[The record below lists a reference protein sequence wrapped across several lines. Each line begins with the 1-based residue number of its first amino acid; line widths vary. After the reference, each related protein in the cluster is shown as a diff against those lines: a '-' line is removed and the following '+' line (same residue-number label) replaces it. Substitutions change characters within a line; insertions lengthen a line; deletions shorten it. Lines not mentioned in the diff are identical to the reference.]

1 MYNINLTEMQMHT
14 IIAALD
20 NLRGDYFERAYL
32 ADSKGHE
39 SRATSYYDIS
49 QEYET
54 IILSLQAQ
62 MKGNPG
68 EAG

>member
-1 MYNINLTEMQMHT
+1 MHKVGLTTMQMHT

-20 NLRGDYFERAYL
+20 NLRGDYFEKAYH
-32 ADSKGHE
+32 ADRKGHE
-39 SRATSYYDIS
+39 SRAKNYYDIS

-62 MKGNPG
+62 MEGN
-68 EAG
+68 

>member
-1 MYNINLTEMQMHT
+1 MHNINLTTVQMHT

-20 NLRGDYFERAYL
+20 DLRSDYFEKAYHGDNRGNDAL
-32 ADSKGHE
+32 TT
-39 SRATSYYDIS
+39 RYYDIA

-62 MKGNPG
+62 MKGQTP
-68 EAG
+68 

>member
-1 MYNINLTEMQMHT
+1 MHT

-20 NLRGDYFERAYL
+20 DIRSDNHDKALNTDR
-32 ADSKGHE
+32 KGHE
-39 SRATSYYDIS
+39 SQATNYYDIA

-62 MKGNPG
+62 MEGKQHDR
-68 EAG
+68 

>member
-1 MYNINLTEMQMHT
+1 MHNINLTTVQMHT

-20 NLRGDYFERAYL
+20 DLRGDYFEKAHN
-32 ADSKGHE
+32 ADRKGHE
-39 SRATSYYDIS
+39 SQATNYYDIS

-62 MKGNPG
+62 MKG
-68 EAG
+68 EAA

>member
-1 MYNINLTEMQMHT
+1 MHKVNLTEMQMHT

-20 NLRGDYFERAYL
+20 GLRGDYFAKAHH

-39 SRATSYYDIS
+39 SRATNYYDIS
-49 QEYET
+49 QEYEE

-62 MKGNPG
+62 MEG
-68 EAG
+68 ELKC

>member
-1 MYNINLTEMQMHT
+1 MHNVNLTTLQMHT

-20 NLRGDYFERAYL
+20 DLRGDYFERVYL

-39 SRATSYYDIS
+39 SRATNYYDIS

-54 IILSLQAQ
+54 IILALQAQ
-62 MKGNPG
+62 MKGTNN
-68 EAG
+68 A

>member
-1 MYNINLTEMQMHT
+1 MYKVNLTEMQMHT

-20 NLRGDYFERAYL
+20 GLRGDYFEKATD
-32 ADSKGHE
+32 ADRKGHE
-39 SRATSYYDIS
+39 SRATNYYDIS

-62 MKGNPG
+62 MKG
-68 EAG
+68 EVV

>member
-1 MYNINLTEMQMHT
+1 MHNINLTTVQMHT

-20 NLRGDYFERAYL
+20 DLRGDYFEKAHH
-32 ADSKGHE
+32 ADIKGHE
-39 SRATSYYDIS
+39 SQATNYYDIS

-62 MKGNPG
+62 MKG
-68 EAG
+68 EVV

>member
-1 MYNINLTEMQMHT
+1 MHT

-20 NLRGDYFERAYL
+20 GLRGDYFAKATDIDR
-32 ADSKGHE
+32 KGDE
-39 SRATSYYDIS
+39 SRATNYYDIS

-62 MKGNPG
+62 MKGQTP
-68 EAG
+68 

>member
-1 MYNINLTEMQMHT
+1 MHNINLTTVQMHT

-20 NLRGDYFERAYL
+20 DLRSDYFEKAHL
-32 ADSKGHE
+32 ADRKGDE
-39 SRATSYYDIS
+39 SRAKNHYDIS

-62 MKGNPG
+62 MKGNRD
-68 EAG
+68 A

>member
-1 MYNINLTEMQMHT
+1 MHNVNLTTLQMHT

-20 NLRGDYFERAYL
+20 DLRGDYFERAYL

-39 SRATSYYDIS
+39 SRATNYYDIS

-54 IILSLQAQ
+54 IILALQAQ
-62 MKGNPG
+62 MKGTNN
-68 EAG
+68 A

>member
-1 MYNINLTEMQMHT
+1 MQMHT

-20 NLRGDYFERAYL
+20 DLRGDYFEKAHRA
-32 ADSKGHE
+32 DHKGHE
-39 SRATSYYDIS
+39 SQATNYYDIS

-62 MKGNPG
+62 MKGQT
-68 EAG
+68 A